1 MNGSRE
7 RVLGRIR
14 AALADVP
21 AGEAPPDVSVP
32 QTYAAS
38 HEQGERLELLAGR
51 IADYRAEVHRTT
63 GGGLPDTIAAVLSQR
78 RTRRAVTASDA
89 PPVWFTSTAAEV
101 VRDDGV
107 DVATLEGTDSVVTG
121 CALAVAET
129 GTLVLDSG
137 AAQGRRIIS
146 LIPDHHVCVV
156 NASDVVASV
165 PHALHR
171 LDPDRPLT
179 WISGPSAT
187 SDIELER
194 VEGVHGP
201 RVLDVVL
208 VE

>member
-7 RVLGRIR
+7 RILGRIR
-14 AALADVP
+14 KALADVP
-21 AGEAPPDVSVP
+21 TAETPTDVSVP

-38 HEQGERLELLAGR
+38 HNHGERLELLTGR
-51 IADYRAEVHRTT
+51 IADYQAEVQRTT
-63 GGGLPDTIAAVLSQR
+63 SEELPHTIAAVLDRQQ
-78 RTRRAVTASDA
+78 TRRVVTAPDS
-89 PPVWFTSTAAEV
+89 PPVWFTDTTATI

-107 DVATLEGTDSVVTG
+107 DVATLEGIDSVVTG

-137 AAQGRRIIS
+137 ATQGRRVIS

-156 NASDVVASV
+156 NASDVVESI
-165 PHALHR
+165 PHALSR
-171 LDPDRPLT
+171 LDSNRPLT

-201 RVLDVVL
+201 RLLDVLL
-208 VE
+208 VD